1 MGVVAVMLAAAPSAW
16 ASDAGAESDV
26 TSVQNESDTQQAF
39 DATLEQTFSAP
50 QTPRVGD
57 DLELTLDVEHRANA
71 TVTLPDEFGTAR
83 WELEDTK
90 RSTTATQ
97 AEGEKTTLE
106 LTFQIFRPG
115 ATTLPSFD
123 VTVLDEQ
130 GRVVT
135 LATEPVETKIISV
148 LDAEKKAEL
157 LPPRPTVDVWVE
169 DYTLAWVGGALGVA
183 ALAAL
188 VVFLLMRRRE
198 EDRYAAPERPAHV
211 VALEKLSS
219 LSPGDLL
226 ERGQY
231 MLFYVRMSEAV
242 REYLGRRYGFH
253 GTELTTTEI
262 LDHLEDV
269 EWPESLS
276 FDQVRSWMHHCDLI
290 KFSGQIPSRDEA
302 EDALRRAFAIVEL
315 TRPPE
320 KTEDEQE
327 DPAEEAQ
334 RASHDPAEYE
344 PDEQRSPYA
353 PSPDESKDESDKS
366 DVGEGAEADGD
377 DASSAAAE
385 VLENDDAGD
394 APDRID
400 TDDGEEDER

>member
-1 MGVVAVMLAAAPSAW
+1 VGIIAVMLAAAPSVW
-16 ASDAGAESDV
+16 ASDAGVESDA
-26 TSVQNESDTQQAF
+26 TSVQAESDTQQAF
-39 DATLEQTFSAP
+39 DAKLEQSFSAP
-50 QTPRVGD
+50 QTPHVGD
-57 DLELTLDVEHRANA
+57 DLELTLDVEHPANA

-97 AEGEKTTLE
+97 AEGEKTTLD

-148 LDAEKKAEL
+148 LDAEEKAEL
-157 LPPRPTVDVWVE
+157 LPPRPTVEVWVE

-198 EDRYAAPERPAHV
+198 EDRYVAPERPAHV

-242 REYLGRRYGFH
+242 REYLGRRYGFR

-320 KTEDEQE
+320 KTDDEQE

-353 PSPDESKDESDKS
+353 PSPDESKDESD
-366 DVGEGAEADGD
+366 VGEDAEADGD
-377 DASSAAAE
+377 DASSAADE
-385 VLENDDAGD
+385 VPEDHDSGDDAP
-394 APDRID
+394 ARIE